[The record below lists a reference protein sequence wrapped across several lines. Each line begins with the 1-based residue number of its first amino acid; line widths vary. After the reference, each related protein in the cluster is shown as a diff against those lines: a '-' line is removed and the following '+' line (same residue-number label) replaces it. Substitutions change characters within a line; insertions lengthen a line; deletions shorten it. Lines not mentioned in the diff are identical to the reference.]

1 MNSTK
6 NRGFIGFLKAFFA
19 GDEKGQGDEKPVMN
33 KRTAIEKTAAV
44 HNDWK
49 RPVQKEKI
57 EAIFTEGQILPATV
71 KRVDKVV
78 AYFSVAGA
86 CSATV
91 SAKACAKGGA
101 VAFGDLAEGQ
111 QVRVR
116 VKAWYP
122 RTRQL
127 VLAGV
132 EGIICAVKVKT
143 PNIGKKTSV
152 CNYALRTAK
161 PDYEPLPKG
170 TVILVDGA
178 NLLHEFEPTE
188 ASKVL
193 RSVADGLKEQG
204 YAARVCLEHRA
215 WKFYSCHQGSDEAGE
230 KFKELCR
237 ELEVTTVGRE
247 ADLAILQILKAVP
260 KSVGLTNDRYADYA
274 KTFPDLVGTS
284 RLRRFS
290 VTKIKDMKL
299 ISIDGLDK
307 AITIAEQVEQ
317 KVQTIEESVG
327 QKPVFEE
334 LVVERPQSART
345 FSNDV
350 KGGYCGY
357 GNILLAKGNVQGAIR
372 CFRKG
377 AARHQSE
384 GYAGLAEICDTCGDL
399 KGANKFARLGEKLQ
413 HRLRDQELRK
423 RRLWA
428 ERRRAC
434 GSQYALSA

>member
-6 NRGFIGFLKAFFA
+6 NRGLIGFLKAFFA
-19 GDEKGQGDEKPVMN
+19 GDEKGQANEKPVRN

-57 EAIFTEGQILPATV
+57 EAIFTEGQILSATV

-91 SAKACAKGGA
+91 SAKACAKGAA

-132 EGIICAVKVKT
+132 EEIVCAVKVKT
-143 PNIGKKTSV
+143 PNIGKKAGT
-152 CNYALRTAK
+152 CDYAPRTAK
-161 PDYEPLPKG
+161 PDYETLPKG

-188 ASKVL
+188 ASTVL
-193 RSVADGLKEQG
+193 RAVADGLKEQG
-204 YAARVCLEHRA
+204 YEARVCLEHRA
-215 WKFYSCHQGSDEAGE
+215 WKFYSCHQGSEKAGE
-230 KFKELCR
+230 KFKALCR
-237 ELEVTTVGRE
+237 ELDVTTVGRE
-247 ADLAILQILKAVP
+247 ADLAILQMLKAVP

-274 KTFPDLVGTS
+274 KTFPDLVGTP

-327 QKPVFEE
+327 QEPVFEE
-334 LVVERPQSART
+334 LVVERQQPART

-350 KGGYCGY
+350 KGGFCGY
-357 GNILLAKGNVQGAIR
+357 GNVLLAKGNVQGAIR
-372 CFRKG
+372 CFKKG
-377 AARHQSE
+377 VARHQSE
-384 GYAGLAEICDTCGDL
+384 GYAGLAEICDTCGDF
-399 KGANKFARLGEKLQ
+399 KAANKFARLGEKLQ

-434 GSQYALSA
+434 GDKYALSA